1 MAGLPFPCIRNG
13 CAREYQ
19 SNGRRYPRHLLQGPA
34 MRLFPVVLLAAT
46 AFATACG
53 SLGYLTSQTVI
64 EPQKAFL
71 LGGGQPG
78 AFTVTGKNSGPVPVS
93 IFVERGGT
101 RDSITT
107 LLPGAPVEATFP
119 AGAMA
124 VIRNASSSR
133 TAVVDL
139 KVRGDVS
146 QLGMRY
152 ESARR

>member
-1 MAGLPFPCIRNG
+1 MRFAP
-13 CAREYQ
+13 
-19 SNGRRYPRHLLQGPA
+19 LL
-34 MRLFPVVLLAAT
+34 LLA
-46 AFATACG
+46 ATACG

-71 LGGGQPG
+71 LGGGQAG
-78 AFTVTGKNSGPVPVS
+78 AFTVTGKNSGSVPVTLF
-93 IFVERGGT
+93 IELGGK

-107 LLPGAPVEATFP
+107 LLPGAPVDATFP

-124 VIRNASSSR
+124 VIRNASTTG

-139 KVRGDVS
+139 KVKGDAS

-152 ESARR
+152 EPAR